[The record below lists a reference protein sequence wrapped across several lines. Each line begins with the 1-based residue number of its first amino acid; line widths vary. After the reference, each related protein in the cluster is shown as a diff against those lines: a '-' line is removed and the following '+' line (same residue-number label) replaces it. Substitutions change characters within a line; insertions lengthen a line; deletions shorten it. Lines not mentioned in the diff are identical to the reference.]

1 MDTPKGLL
9 VPVIKQVQLKVRD
22 EAIKNVDLSSTHR
35 LIGYLLSHYDI
46 TILRII

>member
-22 EAIKNVDLSSTHR
+22 FDLPSTHR
-35 LIGYLLSHYDI
+35 LIGYLLSPYDI
-46 TILRII
+46 AV